1 MHCSIRIYYV
11 QEVHKPSKTLR
22 CNSGLWRFFQCPP
35 ADLNNQDRSQTR
47 DFLSTSWLRQVF
59 LVVLYFELNS
69 PHISRYQ
76 VSLTTRHSQ
85 LLHHAAYI
93 INGIKGIA
101 LYAKCH
107 YAHCLWHLN
116 TFSKRD
122 YFVCPSLISFGKL
135 HMGIQNNP
143 CTIKAKLSIYYNLT
157 LVDTISTLC

>member
-1 MHCSIRIYYV
+1 MSKKCI
-11 QEVHKPSKTLR
+11 KPLKNLR

-59 LVVLYFELNS
+59 LVVSYFLLNS

-122 YFVCPSLISFGKL
+122 YFVCPSIILCIFTLFLLANFIWAYK
-135 HMGIQNNP
+135 
-143 CTIKAKLSIYYNLT
+143 TILVLSKPN
-157 LVDTISTLC
+157 